1 MFKRTEATP
10 TQKIAVDVTML
21 QDMLSLGK
29 NSAIEIGR
37 KAGAEIHVGRRTLYN
52 VKKVEAYMDQLT
64 EG

>member
-1 MFKRTEATP
+1 MFKTKDFTP
-10 TQKIAVDVTML
+10 AQKIAVDISTL
-21 QDMLSLGK
+21 QDMLCLGK
-29 NSAIEIGR
+29 NSAIDVAR